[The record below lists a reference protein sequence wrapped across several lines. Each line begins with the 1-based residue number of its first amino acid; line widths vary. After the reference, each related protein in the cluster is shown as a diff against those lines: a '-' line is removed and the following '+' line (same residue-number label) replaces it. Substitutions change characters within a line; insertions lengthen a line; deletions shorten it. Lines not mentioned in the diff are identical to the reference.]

1 MYVLLALGTI
11 SFLLCFALTPVCRD
25 LFLHLKLVDLPDGG
39 RKSHKQAVPRIGGL
53 PIVLS
58 CAITFA
64 FLYWFHS
71 GRVYIQH
78 GEVLKGVLPAAGVMF
93 LVGFLDDIV
102 QLRPLHKLLG
112 QIVAASLAV
121 GLGVRLNIHH
131 LPPSMCIVLS
141 VAWLICCTN
150 AVNLID
156 GMDGLATGVSLL
168 ASLSVLGI
176 AMIYGHVGLALVT
189 APLAGALLAFLRY
202 NFSPATVFLG
212 DCGSLT
218 IGFLLGCFGLVWS
231 QQAHSVVGLMA
242 PLMALALPLTDVGL
256 AIGRR
261 FLRNVPIFQGD
272 RGHIHHRVLD
282 LGFSTRH
289 TALILYGV
297 CCAFASLAVLAT
309 VSNKAL
315 PFLVLL
321 LILIVLGIS
330 RLGYTEFIAVAR
342 EALTIRTI
350 RSAIRGTICVEDFY
364 LALRSAHSID
374 ACWEVLRAA
383 CRDLHFASAEL
394 EIHGVR
400 YRETYFECEPDV
412 ASFGIELSLGEG
424 STLYLT
430 RVSEEDAP
438 RITMNVL
445 HRLQSVMRDRIG
457 ELAAVASPV
466 RSVTT
471 AA

>member
-11 SFLLCFALTPVCRD
+11 SFLLCFALTPVLRD
-25 LFLHLKLVDLPDGG
+25 LFLHWSLVDRPDGG
-39 RKSHKQAVPRIGGL
+39 RKSHLMPVPRIGGL
-53 PIVLS
+53 PIVMS
-58 CAITFA
+58 CAFAFA
-64 FLYWFHS
+64 FLYWFHG
-71 GRVYIQH
+71 GRLYIQH
-78 GEVLKGVLPAAGVMF
+78 GEVLQGVLPAAGVMF
-93 LVGFLDDIV
+93 LVGFLDDLV
-102 QLRPLHKLLG
+102 QLRPMYKLFG
-112 QIVAASLAV
+112 QIAAASLAV
-121 GLGVRLNIHH
+121 ALGMRLHIHH
-131 LPPSMCIVLS
+131 LPPSLCVVFSIG
-141 VAWLICCTN
+141 WLICCAN

-168 ASLSVLGI
+168 ATLTVLAI
-176 AMIYGHVGLALVT
+176 ALIYGHVGLALVT
-189 APLAGALLAFLRY
+189 APLAGALLAFLRF
-202 NFSPATVFLG
+202 NFSPASVFLG

-218 IGFLLGCFGLVWS
+218 IGFLLGSFGLVWS
-231 QQAHSVVGLMA
+231 EHAHSIVGLTA

-272 RGHIHHRVLD
+272 RGHIHHRVLA

-309 VSNKAL
+309 ISNKAL

-321 LILIVLGIS
+321 LVLIVLGVS
-330 RLGYTEFIAVAR
+330 RLGYTEFVAVAR
-342 EALTIRTI
+342 EALTLRSI

-364 LALRSAHSID
+364 LALRSADSIE
-374 ACWEVLRAA
+374 ACWDVLRTA

-394 EIHGVR
+394 EIRGTR
-400 YRETYFECEPDV
+400 FRETFFECGLDTP
-412 ASFGIELSLGEG
+412 SFGIELRLGEG

-430 RVSEEDAP
+430 RTSEEDAP
-438 RITMNVL
+438 RITMTVL
-445 HRLQSVMRDRIG
+445 HRLQSVMRLRIE
-457 ELAAVASPV
+457 EL
-466 RSVTT
+466 RSVSPPITS

>member
-11 SFLLCFALTPVCRD
+11 SFLVCFALTPVCRD
-25 LFLHLKLVDLPDGG
+25 LFLKWGLVDVPDGG
-39 RKSHKQAVPRIGGL
+39 RKAHKRAVPRMGGL

-58 CAITFA
+58 CIVAFA
-64 FLYWFHS
+64 FLYFFHTR
-71 GRVYIQH
+71 RVYIQH
-78 GEVLKGVLPAAGVMF
+78 DQVLRGVLPAAGIMF

-102 QLRPLHKLLG
+102 GLRPSRKLFG
-112 QIVAASLAV
+112 QIVAASVAV
-121 GLGVRLNIHH
+121 GLGVHLNLHH
-131 LPPSMCIVLS
+131 LTPIMSMILS
-141 VAWLICCTN
+141 VIWLICCTN

-168 ASLSVLGI
+168 ATMTVLGI
-176 AMIYGHVGLALVT
+176 ALMFGHYGLALVT

-202 NFSPATVFLG
+202 NFSPASVFLG

-231 QQAHSVVGLMA
+231 QQAHSIVGLAA

-261 FLRNVPIFQGD
+261 FLRNVPIFQAD

-282 LGFSTRH
+282 MGFSTRH
-289 TALILYGV
+289 TALILYGF

-321 LILIVLGIS
+321 LILLVLGIS

-364 LALRSAHSID
+364 LAMQSADSLD
-374 ACWEVLRAA
+374 ACWEVLRTA

-394 EIHGVR
+394 EIQGQR
-400 YRETYFECEPDV
+400 FTETFFECDPGT
-412 ASFGIELSLGEG
+412 ASFGIELRLGEG
-424 STLYLT
+424 STLFLT
-430 RVSEEDAP
+430 RVSEENAP

-445 HRLQSVMRDRIG
+445 HRLQSTMRARIE
-457 ELAAVASPV
+457 ELSTVNPGVTSAA
-466 RSVTT
+466 
-471 AA
+471 

>member
-11 SFLLCFALTPVCRD
+11 SFLVCFALTPVCRD
-25 LFLHLKLVDLPDGG
+25 LFLKWGLVDVPDGG
-39 RKSHKQAVPRIGGL
+39 RKAHKRAVPRMGGL
-53 PIVLS
+53 PIVVS
-58 CAITFA
+58 CIVAFA
-64 FLYWFHS
+64 FLYFFHTR
-71 GRVYIQH
+71 RVYIQH
-78 GEVLKGVLPAAGVMF
+78 DEVLRGVLPAAGIMF

-102 QLRPLHKLLG
+102 GLRPSRKLLG
-112 QIVAASLAV
+112 QIVAASVAV
-121 GLGVRLNIHH
+121 GLGVHLNLHH
-131 LPPSMCIVLS
+131 LTPVMSMILS
-141 VAWLICCTN
+141 VVWLICCTN

-168 ASLSVLGI
+168 ATMTVLGI
-176 AMIYGHVGLALVT
+176 ALMFGHYGLALVT

-202 NFSPATVFLG
+202 NFSPASVFLG

-231 QQAHSVVGLMA
+231 QQAHSIVGVAA

-261 FLRNVPIFQGD
+261 FLRNVPIFQAD

-282 LGFSTRH
+282 MGFSTRH
-289 TALILYGV
+289 TALILYGF

-321 LILIVLGIS
+321 LILLVLGIS

-364 LALRSAHSID
+364 LALQSADSID
-374 ACWEVLRAA
+374 ACWEVLRTA

-394 EIHGVR
+394 EIQGQR
-400 YRETYFECEPDV
+400 FRETFFECDPGT
-412 ASFGIELSLGEG
+412 ASFGIELRLGEG
-424 STLYLT
+424 STLFLT
-430 RVSEEDAP
+430 RVSEENAP

-445 HRLQSVMRDRIG
+445 HRLQSTMRVRIE
-457 ELAAVASPV
+457 ELATVNPG
-466 RSVTT
+466 VTS

>member
-11 SFLLCFALTPVCRD
+11 SFLLCFALTPVLRD
-25 LFLHLKLVDLPDGG
+25 LFLHWRLVDLPDGG
-39 RKSHKQAVPRIGGL
+39 RKSHAHAVPRIGGL
-53 PIVLS
+53 PIVIS
-58 CAITFA
+58 CASAFA

-78 GEVLKGVLPAAGVMF
+78 GEVLQGVLPAAGVMF
-93 LVGFLDDIV
+93 LVGFLDDLV
-102 QLRPLHKLLG
+102 QLRPLYKLAG
-112 QIVAASLAV
+112 QVAAASLAV
-121 GLGVRLNIHH
+121 AFGVRLNLHH
-131 LPPSMCIVLS
+131 LPPAACVVFSI
-141 VAWLICCTN
+141 AWLICCTN

-168 ASLSVLGI
+168 ATLTVLGI
-176 AMIYGHVGLALVT
+176 AVMYGHVGLALVT

-202 NFSPATVFLG
+202 NFSPASVFLG

-231 QQAHSVVGLMA
+231 QHAHSVVGLAA

-272 RGHIHHRVLD
+272 RGHIHHRVLA

-309 VSNKAL
+309 ISNKAL

-321 LILIVLGIS
+321 LVLIVLGIS
-330 RLGYTEFIAVAR
+330 RLGYTEFVAVAR
-342 EALTIRTI
+342 EALTIRSI
-350 RSAIRGTICVEDFY
+350 RSAIRGNICVEDFY
-364 LALRSAHSID
+364 LALRSADSIE
-374 ACWEVLRAA
+374 ACWDVLRTA

-400 YRETYFECEPDV
+400 FRETFFECGPDT
-412 ASFGIELSLGEG
+412 ASFGIELRLGEG

-445 HRLQSVMRDRIG
+445 HRLQSVTRVRIE
-457 ELAAVASPV
+457 EL
-466 RSVTT
+466 RSVSPAITS

>member
-11 SFLLCFALTPVCRD
+11 SFLLCFAMTPVARD
-25 LFLHLKLVDLPDGG
+25 LFKRWELVDLPDGG
-39 RKSHKQAVPRIGGL
+39 RKSHKLAVPRIGGL
-53 PIVLS
+53 PIVLA
-58 CAITFA
+58 CALSFA
-64 FLYWFHS
+64 FLYWFHG
-71 GRVYIQH
+71 GRIYVQH
-78 GEVLKGVLPAAGVMF
+78 DQVLKAVLPAAGVMF

-102 QLRPLHKLLG
+102 ELRPVHKLLG
-112 QIVAASLAV
+112 QVVAASLAV
-121 GLGVRLNIHH
+121 GLGVRLQIHH
-131 LPPSMCIVLS
+131 LPPAAGIVLS

-168 ASLSVLGI
+168 ATLTVLGI
-176 AMIYGHVGLALVT
+176 AILYGHYGLALVT

-202 NFSPATVFLG
+202 NFAPASVFLG

-231 QQAHSVVGLMA
+231 QHAQSVLGLTA

-261 FLRNVPIFQGD
+261 FLRNVPILKGD
-272 RGHIHHRVLD
+272 RGHIHHRVLAM
-282 LGFSTRH
+282 GFSTRH

-297 CCAFASLAVLAT
+297 CCAFAALAVLAT

-321 LILIVLGIS
+321 LVLIVLGIS
-330 RLGYTEFIAVAR
+330 RLGYPEFIAVAR
-342 EALTIRTI
+342 EALTLRTI
-350 RSAIRGTICVEDFY
+350 RSSIRGTICVEDFY
-364 LALRSAHSID
+364 LAIRSADSLE
-374 ACWEVLRAA
+374 ACWEVLRTA
-383 CRDLHFASAEL
+383 CHDLHFASAEL
-394 EIHGVR
+394 EIQGMR
-400 YRETYFECEPDV
+400 FREVFFECSPHT
-412 ASFGIELSLGEG
+412 ASFGIELRLGEG

-430 RVSEEDAP
+430 RISEENAP

-445 HRLQSVMRDRIG
+445 HRLQSVTRVRI
-457 ELAAVASPV
+457 EQLARVSPAVT
-466 RSVTT
+466 SV
-471 AA
+471 A

>member
-1 MYVLLALGTI
+1 MYVLLALGI
-11 SFLLCFALTPVCRD
+11 VSFLLCFALTPVLRD
-25 LFLHLKLVDLPDGG
+25 AFIRRGLVDLPDGG
-39 RKSHKQAVPRIGGL
+39 RKAHKRAVPRMGGL
-53 PIVLS
+53 PIVFS
-58 CAITFA
+58 CAITFL
-64 FLYWFHS
+64 FLYFVH
-71 GRVYIQH
+71 GRKVYIQH
-78 GEVLKGVLPAAGVMF
+78 DQVLTGVLPAAGVMF
-93 LVGFLDDIV
+93 LVGFLDDILT
-102 QLRPLHKLLG
+102 LRPVQKLAG
-112 QIVAASLAV
+112 QVIAASLAV
-121 GLGVRLNIHH
+121 SLGVRLNLHH
-131 LPPSMCIVLS
+131 LPPVVCIIFSVL
-141 VAWLICCTN
+141 WLICCTN

-168 ASLSVLGI
+168 ATLTVLGVAI
-176 AMIYGHVGLALVT
+176 MYGQYGLALVT

-231 QQAHSVVGLMA
+231 QHAQSVVGLAA

-261 FLRNVPIFQGD
+261 FLRNVPILQGD
-272 RGHIHHRVLD
+272 RKHIHHRVQD

-315 PFLVLL
+315 PFLALL

-342 EALTIRTI
+342 EMLNFRSF
-350 RSAIRGTICVEDFY
+350 RSAVRGTIYVEDFY
-364 LALRSAHSID
+364 LALQTADSLD
-374 ACWEVLRAA
+374 ACWEVLRTA
-383 CRDLHFASAEL
+383 CRDLHFMSAEL
-394 EIHGVR
+394 EIRGQM
-400 YRETYFECEPDV
+400 YREQFFECKRGD
-412 ASFGIELSLGEG
+412 ASFGIKLQLGED

-430 RVSEEDAP
+430 RVSEENAP

-445 HRLQSVMRDRIG
+445 HRLQSLMRVRIQQL
-457 ELAAVASPV
+457 EVA
-466 RSVTT
+466 T
-471 AA
+471 AAA

>member
-25 LFLHLKLVDLPDGG
+25 LFQHWNMVDLPDGG
-39 RKSHKQAVPRIGGL
+39 RKAHTQAVPRVGGL

-58 CAITFA
+58 CALAFV
-64 FLYWFHS
+64 FLYWVHG

-78 GEVLKGVLPAAGVMF
+78 DEVLKAVLPAAGVMF
-93 LVGFLDDIV
+93 LVGFLDDVI
-102 QLRPLHKLLG
+102 QLRPVQKLLG
-112 QIVAASLAV
+112 QVLAASLVV
-121 GLGVRLNIHH
+121 GLGVRLNLHH
-131 LPPSMCIVLS
+131 LPPGIGMALS

-168 ASLSVLGI
+168 ATLTVMGVALLFGQ
-176 AMIYGHVGLALVT
+176 YGLALAT

-202 NFSPATVFLG
+202 NFSPASVFLG

-231 QQAHSVVGLMA
+231 QHAHSMVGVAA

-261 FLRNVPIFQGD
+261 FLRNVPIFEGD
-272 RGHIHHRVLD
+272 RKHIHHRVLD
-282 LGFSTRH
+282 MGFSTRH

-315 PFLVLL
+315 PALVLL
-321 LILIVLGIS
+321 LILIALGIS

-342 EALTIRTI
+342 EALNI
-350 RSAIRGTICVEDFY
+350 RSIRSVIRGTIYVEDFY
-364 LALRSAHSID
+364 LALRSAHSIE
-374 ACWEVLRAA
+374 ACWEVLRTA

-394 EIHGVR
+394 EIQGVR
-400 YRETYFECEPDV
+400 FCETFFECDPDTP
-412 ASFGIELSLGEG
+412 SFGIELRLGEG

-430 RVSEEDAP
+430 RVSEEHAP

-445 HRLQSVMRDRIG
+445 HRLQSVTRVRIE
-457 ELAAVASPV
+457 ELASVSPAITSVA
-466 RSVTT
+466 
-471 AA
+471 

>member
-25 LFLHLKLVDLPDGG
+25 LFLHWNMVDLPDGG
-39 RKSHKQAVPRIGGL
+39 RKAHTAAVPRIGGL

-58 CAITFA
+58 CTLAFA
-64 FLYWFHS
+64 FLYWVHR
-71 GRVYIQH
+71 GRVYIH
-78 GEVLKGVLPAAGVMF
+78 HDEVLKAVLPAAGLMF
-93 LVGFLDDIV
+93 LVGFLDDVV
-102 QLRPLHKLLG
+102 QLRPLQKLLG
-112 QIVAASLAV
+112 QVLAASLAV
-121 GLGVRLNIHH
+121 GLGVRLNLHH
-131 LPPSMCIVLS
+131 LLPAVSMVLS

-168 ASLSVLGI
+168 ATCTVMGV
-176 AMIYGHVGLALVT
+176 AMIFGQYGLALVT

-202 NFSPATVFLG
+202 NFSPASVFLG

-231 QQAHSVVGLMA
+231 QHAHSVVGVAA
-242 PLMALALPLTDVGL
+242 PLMVLALRRTDVGL

-282 LGFSTRH
+282 MGFSTRH

-342 EALTIRTI
+342 QALSIRTI
-350 RSAIRGTICVEDFY
+350 GSAIRGTICVEDFY
-364 LALRSAHSID
+364 LAMRSAQSIE
-374 ACWEVLRAA
+374 ACWEVLRTA
-383 CRDLHFASAEL
+383 CRDLQFASARL
-394 EIHGVR
+394 EIHGMR
-400 YRETYFECEPDV
+400 FSETFFECGPDTP
-412 ASFGIELSLGEG
+412 SFGIELHLGEA

-430 RVSEEDAP
+430 RISEVDSP
-438 RITMNVL
+438 RISMNVL
-445 HRLQSVMRDRIG
+445 HRLQSVMRLRIA
-457 ELAAVASPV
+457 ELASLSPAVT
-466 RSVTT
+466 SV
-471 AA
+471 A

>member
-25 LFLHLKLVDLPDGG
+25 LFLHWKLVDLPDGG
-39 RKSHKQAVPRIGGL
+39 RKAHQRAVPRVGGL

-58 CAITFA
+58 CGVAFA
-64 FLYWFHS
+64 FLYWLHD

-78 GEVLKGVLPAAGVMF
+78 DQVIKGVLPATGVMF
-93 LVGFLDDIV
+93 LVGFMDDILE
-102 QLRPLHKLLG
+102 LRPVHKLLG
-112 QIVAASLAV
+112 QVVAASLAV
-121 GLGVRLNIHH
+121 FLGVRLDLHH
-131 LPPSMCIVLS
+131 LPPAACAVVS

-168 ASLSVLGI
+168 ASVTVLGI
-176 AMIYGHVGLALVT
+176 AMLYGHFGLALVT

-202 NFSPATVFLG
+202 NFAPASVFLG

-231 QQAHSVVGLMA
+231 QHAQSVLGLTA

-261 FLRNVPIFQGD
+261 FLRNVPIFEGD
-272 RGHIHHRVLD
+272 RGHIHHRVLA

-289 TALILYGV
+289 TALILYGA

-342 EALTIRTI
+342 EALTIRSI
-350 RSAIRGTICVEDFY
+350 RSSIRGTICVEDFY
-364 LALRSAHSID
+364 LALRSAHSIE
-374 ACWEVLRAA
+374 ACWEVLRTA

-394 EIHGVR
+394 EIQGR
-400 YRETYFECEPDV
+400 RFQETFFVCDPGT
-412 ASFGIELSLGEG
+412 ASFGIELRLGEG
-424 STLYLT
+424 STLHLT

-445 HRLQSVMRDRIG
+445 HRLQSVMRLRLA
-457 ELAAVASPV
+457 ELARISP
-466 RSVTT
+466 SVTS

>member
-1 MYVLLALGTI
+1 M
-11 SFLLCFALTPVCRD
+11 CRD
-25 LFLHLKLVDLPDGG
+25 LFLHWKLVDVPDGG
-39 RKSHKQAVPRIGGL
+39 RKSHKRAVPRIGGL
-53 PIVLS
+53 PIILS
-58 CAITFA
+58 CAVALA
-64 FLYWFHS
+64 FLYFFHDR
-71 GRVYIQH
+71 RVYVQH
-78 GEVLKGVLPAAGVMF
+78 DEVLKGVLPAAGVMF
-93 LVGFLDDIV
+93 LVGFLDDILE
-102 QLRPLHKLLG
+102 LRPLYKLLG
-112 QIVAASLAV
+112 QVVAASLAV
-121 GLGVRLNIHH
+121 GMGVRLNLHH
-131 LPPSMCIVLS
+131 LSPTLGLILS

-168 ASLSVLGI
+168 ATLTVLGV
-176 AMIYGHVGLALVT
+176 ALIYGHFGLALIT

-202 NFSPATVFLG
+202 NFSPASVFLG

-231 QQAHSVVGLMA
+231 EHAHSVVGLAA

-256 AIGRR
+256 AVGRR
-261 FLRNVPIFQGD
+261 FLRRVPIFQGD
-272 RGHIHHRVLD
+272 RGHIHHRVLA

-364 LALRSAHSID
+364 LALRSAHSIEE
-374 ACWEVLRAA
+374 CWEVLRTA
-383 CRDLHFASAEL
+383 CRDLNFASAEL
-394 EIHGVR
+394 EIQGVR
-400 YRETYFECEPDV
+400 FRETYFECDPDTP
-412 ASFGIELSLGEG
+412 SFGIELRLGEG
-424 STLYLT
+424 STLFLT
-430 RVSEEDAP
+430 RVSEENAP

-445 HRLQSVMRDRIG
+445 HRLQSAMRVRIE
-457 ELAAVASPV
+457 ELASVSP
-466 RSVTT
+466 SVTS

>member
-11 SFLLCFALTPVCRD
+11 SFLLCFALTPVSRD
-25 LFLHLKLVDLPDGG
+25 LFLHWKMVDLPDGG
-39 RKSHKQAVPRIGGL
+39 RKSHAKAVPRIGGL

-58 CAITFA
+58 CAIAFV
-64 FLYWFHS
+64 FLYWVHG
-71 GRVYIQH
+71 GRVYVQH
-78 GEVLKGVLPAAGVMF
+78 DEVLKAVLPAAGVMF
-93 LVGFLDDIV
+93 LVGFLDDV
-102 QLRPLHKLLG
+102 VELRPFQKLLG
-112 QIVAASLAV
+112 QVLAASLAV
-121 GLGVRLNIHH
+121 GLGVRLNLHH
-131 LPPSMCIVLS
+131 LPTGVGLALS

-168 ASLSVLGI
+168 ATLTVMAVALI
-176 AMIYGHVGLALVT
+176 FGHYGLALVT

-202 NFSPATVFLG
+202 NFSPASVFLG

-231 QQAHSVVGLMA
+231 QQAHSVVGVAA

-261 FLRNVPIFQGD
+261 FLRNVPIFEGD
-272 RGHIHHRVLD
+272 RKHIHHRVLD
-282 LGFSTRH
+282 MGFSTRH

-321 LILIVLGIS
+321 LILVVLGIS

-342 EALTIRTI
+342 QALSIRTI
-350 RSAIRGTICVEDFY
+350 GSAIRGTICVEDFY
-364 LALRSAHSID
+364 HALRAAHSIE
-374 ACWEVLRAA
+374 ACWEVLRTA
-383 CRDLHFASAEL
+383 CRDLQFASAEL
-394 EIHGVR
+394 ETPGAR
-400 YRETYFECEPDV
+400 FYESFFECGPNTP
-412 ASFGIELSLGEG
+412 SFGIELQLGEG

-430 RVSEEDAP
+430 RVSEKDSP

-445 HRLQSVMRDRIG
+445 HRLQSLMRLRME
-457 ELAAVASPV
+457 ELARLSPAVT
-466 RSVTT
+466 SV
-471 AA
+471 A

>member
-25 LFLHLKLVDLPDGG
+25 LFLHWDLVDLPDGG
-39 RKSHKQAVPRIGGL
+39 RKSHLRAVPRIGGL
-53 PIVLS
+53 AIVLS
-58 CAITFA
+58 CAAAFA
-64 FLYWFHS
+64 FLYWLHD

-78 GEVLKGVLPAAGVMF
+78 DQVLKGVLPAAGVMF
-93 LVGFLDDIV
+93 LVGFLDDILE
-102 QLRPLHKLLG
+102 LRARYKLLG
-112 QIVAASLAV
+112 QVVAASLAV
-121 GLGVRLNIHH
+121 ALGVRLQIHH
-131 LPPSMCIVLS
+131 LSPGICAVLS
-141 VAWLICCTN
+141 LGWLICCTN

-168 ASLSVLGI
+168 ATLTVLGV
-176 AMIYGHVGLALVT
+176 ALLYGQLGLALVT

-231 QQAHSVVGLMA
+231 QQAHSALGLIA

-261 FLRNVPIFQGD
+261 YLRNVPIFKAD
-272 RGHIHHRVLD
+272 RGHIHHRVLA

-321 LILIVLGIS
+321 LVLIVLGIS
-330 RLGYTEFIAVAR
+330 RLGYTEFIALAR
-342 EALTIRTI
+342 QALTIRTI

-364 LALRSAHSID
+364 LALRSADSIE
-374 ACWEVLRAA
+374 ACWEVLRTA

-394 EIHGVR
+394 EIQGMR
-400 YRETYFECEPDV
+400 FRETFFECDPHT
-412 ASFGIELSLGEG
+412 ASFGIQLRLGEG
-424 STLYLT
+424 SVLHLT
-430 RVSEEDAP
+430 RISDEDAP

-445 HRLQSVMRDRIG
+445 HRLQSVMRHRIA
-457 ELAAVASPV
+457 ELESVSPV
-466 RSVTT
+466 VSSI
-471 AA
+471 A

>member
-11 SFLLCFALTPVCRD
+11 SFLMCFALTPVCRD
-25 LFLHLKLVDLPDGG
+25 LFIKWGLVDVPDGG
-39 RKSHKQAVPRIGGL
+39 RKAHKRAVPRMGGL

-58 CAITFA
+58 CMVAFA
-64 FLYWFHS
+64 FLYFFHS
-71 GRVYIQH
+71 RRVYIH
-78 GEVLKGVLPAAGVMF
+78 HDAVLKGVLPAAGVMF
-93 LVGFLDDIV
+93 LVGFLDDIKGM
-102 QLRPLHKLLG
+102 RPLHKLLG
-112 QIVAASLAV
+112 QIVAASIAV
-121 GLGVRLNIHH
+121 SLGVHLNVNH
-131 LPPSMCIVLS
+131 LSPAASAVLS
-141 VAWLICCTN
+141 VVWLICCTN

-168 ASLSVLGI
+168 ASMTVLGI
-176 AMIYGHVGLALVT
+176 AIIYGHYGLALIT

-202 NFSPATVFLG
+202 NFSPASVFLG

-231 QQAHSVVGLMA
+231 QQAHTVVGLAA

-261 FLRNVPIFQGD
+261 FLRNVPIFQAD

-282 LGFSTRH
+282 MGFSTRH
-289 TALILYGV
+289 TALILYGA

-321 LILIVLGIS
+321 LILVVLGIS

-364 LALRSAHSID
+364 LALQMANSLD
-374 ACWEVLRAA
+374 ACWDVLRTA

-394 EIHGVR
+394 EIQGQR
-400 YRETYFECEPDV
+400 FSETFFECLPGT
-412 ASFGIELSLGEG
+412 ASFGIELRLGEG
-424 STLYLT
+424 SRLFLT
-430 RVSEEDAP
+430 RISEENAP

-445 HRLQSVMRDRIG
+445 HRLQSTMRVRIE
-457 ELAAVASPV
+457 ELALTSGATS
-466 RSVTT
+466 

>member
-11 SFLLCFALTPVCRD
+11 SFLLCFALTPVLRD
-25 LFLHLKLVDLPDGG
+25 LFIRWGLVDMPDGG
-39 RKSHKQAVPRIGGL
+39 RKAHQRPVPRMGGL

-58 CAITFA
+58 CATAFA
-64 FLYWFHS
+64 FLYFVR
-71 GRVYIQH
+71 GRHVYVQH
-78 GEVLKGVLPAAGVMF
+78 DQVLKGVLPAAGVMF
-93 LVGFLDDIV
+93 LVGFLDDILN
-102 QLRPLHKLLG
+102 LRPLYKLAG
-112 QIVAASLAV
+112 QVVAASLAV
-121 GLGVRLNIHH
+121 ALGVRLNLHH
-131 LPPSMCIVLS
+131 VPPVLCIVLS
-141 VAWLICCTN
+141 VLWLICCTN

-156 GMDGLATGVSLL
+156 GMDGLASGVSLL
-168 ASLSVLGI
+168 ASFTVLGI
-176 AMIYGHVGLALVT
+176 AMIYGHYGLALVT

-202 NFSPATVFLG
+202 NFSPASVFLG

-231 QQAHSVVGLMA
+231 QHAQSVLGLTA

-272 RGHIHHRVLD
+272 RGHIHHRVQEM
-282 LGFSTRH
+282 GFSTRH
-289 TALILYGV
+289 TALILYGA

-309 VSNKAL
+309 LSNKAL
-315 PFLVLL
+315 PFLALL

-342 EALTIRTI
+342 EMLTIRTI

-364 LALRSAHSID
+364 LALQSAHSIED
-374 ACWEVLRAA
+374 CWEVLRTA
-383 CRDLHFASAEL
+383 CRDLHFMSAKL
-394 EIHGVR
+394 EIRGQI
-400 YRETYFECEPDV
+400 YRETFFACERG
-412 ASFGIELSLGEG
+412 ASSFGIELHLGED

-430 RVSEEDAP
+430 RVSDEKAP

-445 HRLQSVMRDRIG
+445 HRLQSLMRVRIQ
-457 ELAAVASPV
+457 ELGAI
-466 RSVTT
+466 TT

>member
-25 LFLHLKLVDLPDGG
+25 LFLHWNMVDLPDGG
-39 RKSHKQAVPRIGGL
+39 RKAHARAVPRVGGL

-58 CAITFA
+58 CALAFG
-64 FLYWFHS
+64 FLYWLHD

-78 GEVLKGVLPAAGVMF
+78 DQVLKGVLPAAGVMF

-102 QLRPLHKLLG
+102 QLRPSYKLLG
-112 QIVAASLAV
+112 QLIAASLAV
-121 GLGVRLNIHH
+121 ALGVRLQIHH
-131 LPPSMCIVLS
+131 LSPMVCAILS
-141 VAWLICCTN
+141 VAWLICSTN

-168 ASLSVLGI
+168 ATLTVLGI
-176 AMIYGHVGLALVT
+176 AMMYGHFGLALVT

-202 NFSPATVFLG
+202 NFAPATVFLG

-218 IGFLLGCFGLVWS
+218 IGFLLGCFSLVWS
-231 QQAHSVVGLMA
+231 QHAQSTLGLA
-242 PLMALALPLTDVGL
+242 VPLMVLALPLTDVGL

-282 LGFSTRH
+282 MGFSTRH
-289 TALILYGV
+289 TALILYGA

-309 VSNKAL
+309 VSHKAL

-321 LILIVLGIS
+321 LILLVLGIS

-342 EALTIRTI
+342 EALSIRTLG
-350 RSAIRGTICVEDFY
+350 SAIRGNICVEDFY
-364 LALRSAHSID
+364 LALRSADSIE
-374 ACWEVLRAA
+374 ACWEVLRTA

-394 EIHGVR
+394 EFEGIRFH
-400 YRETYFECEPDV
+400 ETFFTCDPDT
-412 ASFGIELSLGEG
+412 ASFGIQLRLSEG
-424 STLYLT
+424 CTLHLT

-445 HRLQSVMRDRIG
+445 HRLQSVMRLRLA
-457 ELAAVASPV
+457 ELKLSPATVTSVA
-466 RSVTT
+466 
-471 AA
+471 

>member
-25 LFLHLKLVDLPDGG
+25 LFLHWNMIDLPDGG
-39 RKSHKQAVPRIGGL
+39 RKAHVGRVPRIGGL
-53 PIVLS
+53 PIVLACVLS
-58 CAITFA
+58 LA
-64 FLYWFHS
+64 FVYWVHG

-78 GEVLKGVLPAAGVMF
+78 NEVLKAVLPAAGLMF
-93 LVGFLDDIV
+93 LIGFLDDVV
-102 QLRPLHKLLG
+102 QLRPSQKLLG
-112 QIVAASLAV
+112 QLLAASLAV
-121 GLGVRLNIHH
+121 GLGVRLNLHH
-131 LPPSMCIVLS
+131 LSPALGMVLS
-141 VAWLICCTN
+141 VGWLICCTN

-168 ASLSVLGI
+168 ATFTVMGVALIFGQ
-176 AMIYGHVGLALVT
+176 YGLALVT

-202 NFSPATVFLG
+202 NFSPASVFLG

-231 QQAHSVVGLMA
+231 QHTHSLVGVVA
-242 PLMALALPLTDVGL
+242 PLMALALPLTDVGV

-282 LGFSTRH
+282 MGFSTRH

-342 EALTIRTI
+342 QALSIRTI
-350 RSAIRGTICVEDFY
+350 GSAIRGTICVEDFY
-364 LALRSAHSID
+364 IALRSAHSIE
-374 ACWEVLRAA
+374 ACWEVLRTA

-394 EIHGVR
+394 EIQGVR
-400 YRETYFECEPDV
+400 FCETFFECDEDTP
-412 ASFGIELSLGEG
+412 SFGIELRLGEG
-424 STLYLT
+424 STLFLT
-430 RVSEEDAP
+430 RISEKDAP

-445 HRLQSVMRDRIG
+445 HRLQSVMRLRIE
-457 ELAAVASPV
+457 ELASVSPGVTSVA
-466 RSVTT
+466 
-471 AA
+471 